1 MQIKVKE
8 VKQILTNALN
18 KLNKYKDDDNV
29 ALYDNLAEMQEWD
42 EVLVLWGRKEK
53 DSDDCYT
60 GNETYID
67 LRYPTGTWD

>member
-1 MQIKVKE
+1 MEIKVKE

-42 EVLVLWGRKEK
+42 EVLVLWNSK
-53 DSDDCYT
+53 DNDMGD
-60 GNETYID
+60 EIYID
-67 LRYPTGTWD
+67 LRYPTGTY